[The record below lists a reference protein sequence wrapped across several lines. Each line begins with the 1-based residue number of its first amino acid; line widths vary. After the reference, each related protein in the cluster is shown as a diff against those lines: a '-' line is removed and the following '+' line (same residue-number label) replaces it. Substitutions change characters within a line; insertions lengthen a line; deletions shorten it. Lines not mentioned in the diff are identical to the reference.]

1 MHRPDFLLGAAA
13 IACLIVF
20 TSGCVQ
26 SSPGNPPA
34 IDGEP
39 FAGVPSE
46 GLYRL
51 PYADDTR
58 VRVFD
63 YFQSHRP
70 QGRLDLFAIS
80 GERPHALVAAAAGR
94 IIAIR
99 DNFSEQQSGRAAAIC
114 HNNFVWIAHENGEWT
129 GYSHMAQ
136 HSVTGKAKLHVG
148 DTVKAGQYLGD
159 EAAVGCAM
167 LEHLHFEV
175 GAPGSAVDEGGFLV
189 NNDKGSRNRS
199 PRFCGVP
206 GESVVK
212 DSKYIAGP
220 CPKSAGESADS
231 EHPVR
236 YLTTNVLQCLLI
248 LYLHS

>member
-1 MHRPDFLLGAAA
+1 MHHLDFLLGAAA
-13 IACLIVF
+13 IVFAMMF
-20 TSGCVQ
+20 TSGCAQ
-26 SSPGNPPA
+26 NPPGSPRA
-34 IDGEP
+34 PGDEL
-39 FAGVPSE
+39 FTGVPSE

-51 PYADDTR
+51 PYADGTR
-58 VRVFD
+58 VKVFD
-63 YFQSHRP
+63 DFQSHRP

-80 GERPHALVAAAAGR
+80 GERPYVIVAAAAGR
-94 IIAIR
+94 IVAIR
-99 DNFSEQQSGRAAAIC
+99 DNFSEQQTGRAATDC
-114 HNNFVWIAHENGEWT
+114 RNNFVWIAHEKGEWT

-175 GAPGSAVDEGGFLV
+175 SAPGSAVDEGGFLV

-212 DSKYIAGP
+212 DSTYIAGP
-220 CPKSAGESADS
+220 CP
-231 EHPVR
+231 
-236 YLTTNVLQCLLI
+236 
-248 LYLHS
+248 